1 MENKIKP
8 ETKPCLE
15 KLQNAKIGTTMATGD
30 NGLTAIA
37 VGRN

>member
-8 ETKPCLE
+8 ETNPCLE
-15 KLQNAKIGTTMATGD
+15 KLHNANISTTMATGD
-30 NGLTAIA
+30 NGLTAIT